1 MDVIS
6 DSEQQDVVFIDQATP
21 RKHDKCTQTF
31 NSFLYPENEG
41 FILENTNS
49 DDVERLDDNGMFEC
63 RNDYINKFNHDLD
76 GLNDDNNDDTS
87 SNDVYDNTDEI
98 PEVQHNLFNDEFETE
113 RPPSAT
119 ELSVMLLFLW
129 RRHSMSKTAVTDIC
143 CILNNFNIVN
153 MPKDFRG
160 VMSLIKKKNPTL
172 LHGNHSFICPSCSS
186 KGTNASKC
194 DTSGCKSDSSYVRTP
209 TSVFTFPLAPQVNS
223 ILEREQLL
231 SSTYESD
238 QCSDILNSRR
248 HHDVIM
254 KEKQIHPERNIITL
268 TIYNDGVLIKNVSRS
283 LWITCA
289 CINELPRGKRFE
301 INNML
306 ICSISTGGEKPKKKE
321 YSSILQDIVNEL
333 KLLENIGFDV
343 VLPSISK
350 QSQHKYTHFHAF
362 TISAVC
368 DKPAQALIMNIK
380 DSTGFF
386 SCGWCCIAGSSSF
399 TFLSIF
405 ILSLFHLT

>member
-160 VMSLIKKKNPTL
+160 VMSLIKKRIL
-172 LHGNHSFICPSCSS
+172 RYFMVIIHSSVLPVQVRGQMLRNVIPVDVNLIHRMFVLQHQSS
-186 KGTNASKC
+186 L
-194 DTSGCKSDSSYVRTP
+194 
-209 TSVFTFPLAPQVNS
+209 FPLRLRLILFLNGNS
-223 ILEREQLL
+223 F
-231 SSTYESD
+231 Y
-238 QCSDILNSRR
+238 
-248 HHDVIM
+248 
-254 KEKQIHPERNIITL
+254 HPHMNL
-268 TIYNDGVLIKNVSRS
+268 
-283 LWITCA
+283 
-289 CINELPRGKRFE
+289 
-301 INNML
+301 
-306 ICSISTGGEKPKKKE
+306 
-321 YSSILQDIVNEL
+321 
-333 KLLENIGFDV
+333 
-343 VLPSISK
+343 
-350 QSQHKYTHFHAF
+350 
-362 TISAVC
+362 ISAV
-368 DKPAQALIMNIK
+368 IY
-380 DSTGFF
+380 
-386 SCGWCCIAGSSSF
+386 
-399 TFLSIF
+399 
-405 ILSLFHLT
+405 